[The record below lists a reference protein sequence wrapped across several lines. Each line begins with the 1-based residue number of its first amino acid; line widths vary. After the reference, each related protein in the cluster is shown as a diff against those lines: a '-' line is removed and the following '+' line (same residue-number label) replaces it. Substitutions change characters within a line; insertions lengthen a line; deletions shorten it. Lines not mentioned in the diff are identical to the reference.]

1 MVRILRNMHF
11 RQIYFYEYFIMPTDL
26 LPIGSKH
33 VFRTTKGF
41 LVKATLQTDNNWLS
55 EEIILDTGK
64 KISPLSFNYT
74 SGQNGVTLNDD
85 LGDIV
90 EDNRLFDTGYGGTRR
105 RNAKRV
111 KKSRRRGSRRNR
123 KSKGKK

>member
-1 MVRILRNMHF
+1 
-11 RQIYFYEYFIMPTDL
+11 MPTDL

-41 LVKATLQTDNNWLS
+41 LIKATLQTDNNWLS
-55 EEIILDTGK
+55 DEIILDTGK

-74 SGQNGVTLNDD
+74 SGQKGVTLNDD

-90 EDNRLFDTGYGGTRR
+90 EDNRLFDKGIGGTRR